1 MAELISVY
9 AIITSFSSL
18 SKGSG
23 PLSDQMTIESASE
36 VERCRQHVS
45 PWLTESDKSIGPIV
59 NWMRLFNTDIV
70 SAMPILDR
78 FILKDRSHK
87 TF

>member
-1 MAELISVY
+1 M
-9 AIITSFSSL
+9 
-18 SKGSG
+18 
-23 PLSDQMTIESASE
+23 D
-36 VERCRQHVS
+36 
-45 PWLTESDKSIGPIV
+45 PIV